1 MGGIRQNHVL
11 RTWFIYLRAKNLG
24 VLCSKKTRIQ
34 RREETDVVDGLV
46 NNYAEIYGVITEMT
60 NQQPTDNAHNHLRMR
75 SVLGFF
81 PLSNH
86 KDRALNSL

>member
-1 MGGIRQNHVL
+1 MI
-11 RTWFIYLRAKNLG
+11 
-24 VLCSKKTRIQ
+24 
-34 RREETDVVDGLV
+34 DGSV

-60 NQQPTDNAHNHLRMR
+60 NQQPTDNAHNHLCMR